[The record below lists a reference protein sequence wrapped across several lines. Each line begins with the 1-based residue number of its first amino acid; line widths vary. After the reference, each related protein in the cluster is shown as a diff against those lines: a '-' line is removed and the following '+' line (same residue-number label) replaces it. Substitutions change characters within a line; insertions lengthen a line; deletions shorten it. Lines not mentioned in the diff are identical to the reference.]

1 MCGTCCVYTCIQCDL
16 NFVLSSDL
24 TEALTYKEHVKGIP
38 PHLTDHQLSGEW
50 VVPQENGMN
59 GPFSVFLVHL
69 HYHSLGTLLTLEY
82 LDASQEKDWKTIAK
96 RVVSAS
102 QDMALDPPLVLKGG
116 DRLKATCHY
125 NSVNRTTATLFG
137 FDAFTEEMCN
147 VFLNCFGKLSTPVY
161 RYWGNAG

>member
-1 MCGTCCVYTCIQCDL
+1 
-16 NFVLSSDL
+16 
-24 TEALTYKEHVKGIP
+24 
-38 PHLTDHQLSGEW
+38 
-50 VVPQENGMN
+50 MN

-137 FDAFTEEMCN
+137 FVMRLQEMCN
-147 VFLNCFGKLSTPVY
+147 VFLMSFGKLSTPVY
-161 RYWGNAG
+161 WGNGYFHSYSRYTFICTTVHL

>member
-1 MCGTCCVYTCIQCDL
+1 
-16 NFVLSSDL
+16 
-24 TEALTYKEHVKGIP
+24 
-38 PHLTDHQLSGEW
+38 
-50 VVPQENGMN
+50 MN

-137 FDAFTEEMCN
+137 FVMRLQIYRGN
-147 VFLNCFGKLSTPVY
+147 VQCLFDVFWKIEYTGLLGEC
-161 RYWGNAG
+161 W

>member
-1 MCGTCCVYTCIQCDL
+1 MIYNLQLILRVGCRRGTLSLIVCTCNQCDL
-16 NFVLSSDL
+16 NFVLSSSVQNSR
-24 TEALTYKEHVKGIP
+24 EIE
-38 PHLTDHQLSGEW
+38 
-50 VVPQENGMN
+50 
-59 GPFSVFLVHL
+59 PFSVFLIHL

-102 QDMALDPPLVLKGG
+102 QNMALDPPLVLKGG

-147 VFLNCFGKLSTPVY
+147 VFLMSFGKLSTPVY
-161 RYWGNAG
+161 WGNAGETNGEVLPRK